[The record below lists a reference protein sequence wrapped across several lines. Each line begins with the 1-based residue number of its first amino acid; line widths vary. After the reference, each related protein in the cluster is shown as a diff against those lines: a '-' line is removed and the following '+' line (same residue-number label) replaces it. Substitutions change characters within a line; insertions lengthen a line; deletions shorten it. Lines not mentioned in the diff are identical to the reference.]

1 MTYGILGNLEGRLS
15 STFKRLGLASIAT
28 AALTL
33 AGSASAAT
41 VSYSAAVPLTTTD
54 WSSTLS
60 LPRFDATRGT
70 LLSVEFQ
77 LSGVNRTATR
87 FENRDATAWTTT
99 TGSDVAISVTEAV
112 LGTLVAATPTVRFVN
127 EVGAY
132 DGNLD
137 YEGASGATNPAQD
150 ASASASAVLDAGT
163 DDVSPFVGSGAFS
176 VDVLADATA
185 FYEGS
190 GDYRFIVT
198 TVASAE
204 LTVIYTYEPP
214 DQDELGS
221 IGDRVWKD
229 YDADG
234 VQDAGEPGLVGW
246 TVTLI
251 QDGTVL
257 SSQQTGADGYYL
269 FENLPGGNYTVQ
281 VTRKAGYT
289 QTFDLDGLLTP
300 NVATASLAL
309 GEHRR
314 DVDFGYTCFTAC
326 PPSGCGCTPGF
337 WSNRGLGLVRPTDL
351 AVLTALKLVD
361 GTGADVDFLDT
372 TTFNFGGTGAANWSA
387 ARTRFSTFIGSQNA
401 KSMAAQL
408 SRHLAAFQL
417 NLRYGFISYNKT
429 FRFNG
434 QTRTGVE
441 IVELANAALLLDQY
455 TPSGD
460 PNRWNQECLKNI
472 LANANECACR

>member
-1 MTYGILGNLEGRLS
+1 MTYGILGNREGRLS
-15 STFKRLGLASIAT
+15 STLKHLGLASIA
-28 AALTL
+28 AATLTL

-41 VSYSAAVPLTTTD
+41 VSFSAAKAVDFTNWAD
-54 WSSTLS
+54 TLQVDQ
-60 LPRFDATRGT
+60 FDPTLGT
-70 LLSVEFQ
+70 LLSVQVQVTGTNSTQTFVES
-77 LSGVNRTATR
+77 LSGLPRTVR
-87 FENRDATAWTTT
+87 
-99 TGSDVAISVTEAV
+99 TGSDVTLIVDGP
-112 LGTLVAATPTVRFVN
+112 LGTQFSVIPEVRLTNNLSGFDGLADYAGTSGITNPFRDGVLTESLSLVA
-127 EVGAY
+127 GI
-132 DGNLD
+132 
-137 YEGASGATNPAQD
+137 
-150 ASASASAVLDAGT
+150 
-163 DDVSPFVGSGAFS
+163 DDVSGYVGNGSVAFS
-176 VDVLADATA
+176 LAATA
-185 FYEGS
+185 TGFYAGPA
-190 GDYRFIVT
+190 DYEFEVIT
-198 TVASAE
+198 KAGAE
-204 LTVIYTYEPP
+204 VTVIYTYEPP
-214 DQDELGS
+214 DEDELGS
-221 IGDRVWKD
+221 IGDRVWKGLN
-229 YDADG
+229 ADG

-251 QDGTVL
+251 QNGTVL
-257 SSQQTGADGYYL
+257 TSQQTGADGLYL
-269 FENLPGGNYTVQ
+269 FDGLPAGNYTVQ

-361 GTGADVDFLDT
+361 GTGADADFLDT
-372 TTFNFGGTGAANWSA
+372 TTFNFGGTGSANWSA
-387 ARTRFSTFIGSQNA
+387 ARTRFSTFIGSQSARN
-401 KSMAAQL
+401 MAAQL

-417 NLRYGFISYNKT
+417 NLRYGFISSSRT

-434 QTRTGVE
+434 QTRTAAEMVQ
-441 IVELANAALLLDQY
+441 LANAALLLDQH

-460 PNRWNQECLKNI
+460 PNRWYQECLKNI

>member
-1 MTYGILGNLEGRLS
+1 MTYGKLGNLEGRLS

-28 AALTL
+28 AAVLTL

-41 VSYSAAVPLTTTD
+41 VSYSAAKPVDFTNWAD
-54 WSSTLS
+54 TLQVDQ
-60 LPRFDATRGT
+60 FDPTMGT
-70 LLSVEFQ
+70 LLTVQVQVTGTNSTQTFVES
-77 LSGVNRTATR
+77 LSNLSRTVR
-87 FENRDATAWTTT
+87 
-99 TGSDVAISVTEAV
+99 TGSDVTLIVDGP
-112 LGTLVAATPTVRFVN
+112 LGTQFSVIPQVRLTNSFT
-127 EVGAY
+127 GF
-132 DGNLD
+132 DGLAD
-137 YEGASGATNPAQD
+137 FGGTSGATNPFRD
-150 ASASASAVLDAGT
+150 GVLSQSLNLVAGI
-163 DDVSPFVGSGAFS
+163 DDVSGYVGNGSVAFN
-176 VDVLADATA
+176 LAATA
-185 FYEGS
+185 TGFYAGPA
-190 GDYRFIVT
+190 DYEFEVITKAGAEVT
-198 TVASAE
+198 V
-204 LTVIYTYEPP
+204 VYTYEPP
-214 DQDELGS
+214 DEDELGS

-234 VQDAGEPGLVGW
+234 VQDADEPGLVGW

-251 QDGTVL
+251 QSGTVL
-257 SSQQTGADGYYL
+257 TSQQTGADGIYL

-281 VTRKAGYT
+281 VTRKPGYT

-351 AVLTALKLVD
+351 AVLTA
-361 GTGADVDFLDT
+361 
-372 TTFNFGGTGAANWSA
+372 
-387 ARTRFSTFIGSQNA
+387 
-401 KSMAAQL
+401 
-408 SRHLAAFQL
+408 FQL
-417 NLRYGFISYNKT
+417 NLRYGFISSSRT

-434 QTRTGVE
+434 QTRTAVQM
-441 IVELANAALLLDQY
+441 VELANEALLLDQH

-460 PNRWNQECLKNI
+460 PNRWYQECLKNI

>member
-1 MTYGILGNLEGRLS
+1 
-15 STFKRLGLASIAT
+15 
-28 AALTL
+28 
-33 AGSASAAT
+33 
-41 VSYSAAVPLTTTD
+41 
-54 WSSTLS
+54 
-60 LPRFDATRGT
+60 
-70 LLSVEFQ
+70 
-77 LSGVNRTATR
+77 
-87 FENRDATAWTTT
+87 
-99 TGSDVAISVTEAV
+99 
-112 LGTLVAATPTVRFVN
+112 
-127 EVGAY
+127 
-132 DGNLD
+132 
-137 YEGASGATNPAQD
+137 
-150 ASASASAVLDAGT
+150 
-163 DDVSPFVGSGAFS
+163 
-176 VDVLADATA
+176 
-185 FYEGS
+185 
-190 GDYRFIVT
+190 
-198 TVASAE
+198 
-204 LTVIYTYEPP
+204 
-214 DQDELGS
+214 LGS

-234 VQDAGEPGLVGW
+234 VQDAGEPGLVCW

-257 SSQQTGADGYYL
+257 SSQQTGADGLYL
-269 FENLPGGNYTVQ
+269 FENLPAGNYTVQ

-309 GEHRR
+309 GENRR
-314 DVDFGYTCFTAC
+314 DVDFGYTCFSAC
-326 PPSGCGCTPGF
+326 PPCGCGCTPGF
-337 WSNRGLGLVRPTDL
+337 WSNRGLGLIRPTDL

-361 GTGADVDFLDT
+361 GKGADADFLDT
-372 TTFNFGGTGAANWSA
+372 ATFNFGGTGSANWSA
-387 ARTRFSTFIGSQNA
+387 ARSRFSTFVGSQSA

-417 NLRYGFISYNKT
+417 NLRYGFISYNKS

-434 QTRTGVE
+434 QNRTATQ